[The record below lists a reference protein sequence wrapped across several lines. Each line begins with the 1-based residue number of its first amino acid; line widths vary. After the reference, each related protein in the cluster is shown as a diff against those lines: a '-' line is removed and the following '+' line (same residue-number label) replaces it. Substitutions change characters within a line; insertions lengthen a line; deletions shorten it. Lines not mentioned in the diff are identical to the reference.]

1 MVTWRTTVLGRAAL
15 GRVQARWAARAG
27 MERVIAT
34 LASHTETPDAED
46 PMSVVRDLE
55 FDWEGSLET
64 GGWDIRH
71 VAEGEEFRG
80 PLDLHSRL
88 NINSITKL
96 Q

>member
-27 MERVIAT
+27 VERVIAT

-55 FDWEGSLET
+55 FDWEGSLES

-71 VAEGEEFRG
+71 VAEG
-80 PLDLHSRL
+80 
-88 NINSITKL
+88 
-96 Q
+96 